1 MARYLSPMRN
11 SLGKNQSMHL
21 SAVNRVPQI
30 VLTYWAIKI
39 AATTL
44 GETGAD
50 LLSMTLNL
58 GYASVSLIFIGI
70 FVLLLVPKL
79 LIKRYDPALYW
90 LVFTATSLAGTAM
103 CDFMDRSLGLGYATG
118 AVVLICVLLVIL
130 AIWRV
135 LERSLSVERITT
147 TRAEVLYWVAFLF
160 ANTLGTAVGDFLSDD
175 LGFGFAGGVG
185 FISALLLITTL
196 LYYRTKTSRVLL
208 FWVAFV
214 LTRPFGATFGDFLTK
229 SIEDG
234 GLNLSTAGSSL
245 LFGAV
250 VVLLVLKEHKALQMA
265 RKQRTMATENVPT
278 E

>member
-1 MARYLSPMRN
+1 V
-11 SLGKNQSMHL
+11 HL

-58 GYASVSLIFIGI
+58 GYASVSLIFIGL

-79 LIKRYDPALYW
+79 LIKRYDSVLYW
-90 LVFTATSLAGTAM
+90 LVFTATSLA
-103 CDFMDRSLGLGYATG
+103 
-118 AVVLICVLLVIL
+118 
-130 AIWRV
+130 
-135 LERSLSVERITT
+135 
-147 TRAEVLYWVAFLF
+147 
-160 ANTLGTAVGDFLSDD
+160 GTAVGDFLSDD

-185 FISALLLITTL
+185 VISALLLITTL

-229 SIEDG
+229 SMEQG
-234 GLNLSTAGSSL
+234 GMNLGTVGSSL
-245 LFGAV
+245 LFGAIV
-250 VVLLVLKEHKALQMA
+250 VFLVLKEHSALRTA
-265 RKQRTMATENVPT
+265 RKQRTMEAENVPA